1 MNLFKK
7 SNLIS
12 ILKNKKFR
20 SQIIIFLCIG
30 IVLLL
35 IITTFSNKGAEQ
47 TTTTYDY
54 VCNLENKLTKTL
66 SKVKGVGNVS
76 VIITVES
83 GNETVLAST
92 TTTKTTSSGTEITQ
106 TPILVNGK
114 TIVIKEM
121 LPKIVGV
128 LIVSDNAKNIAV
140 YNALQQATVSL
151 LNINV
156 NQIEILSTN

>member
-35 IITTFSNKGAEQ
+35 IITTFSSKGAEQ

-83 GNETVLAST
+83 GNETILAST